1 MDTATLA
8 SDDSITNFTTTKS
21 MHKELTLVQQ

>member
-1 MDTATLA
+1 MCTAISV
-8 SDDSITNFTTTKS
+8 SDDSITDRTTTKS